1 MVAGAEGMQPAAFQA
16 WAWGRR
22 LAVRGLRRPARL
34 PGRGT
39 GGGTPAGRCP
49 AEARRLWAAAG
60 EHASRTPPGAAR
72 ALRVTAGAAAGTPG
86 LRPEAPGGARGLAKG
101 KGKKGRKGKRSEDAA
116 DARDGGAAAAA
127 DGAGAE
133 EEIAWGDYEEML
145 DNVAEALERD
155 LADVRGGRASPG
167 MLDRTVVNVYGERTE
182 LRNIATVT
190 VLSARQLSVTVYDP
204 GTKDAIR
211 KAIAESPLR
220 LNPSVEG
227 EEILVPVPE
236 PSAETQGAML
246 KIVAKAAERAKV
258 SVRNVR
264 NAALGAVKRLASK
277 DEQKVAGKRA
287 DALIKKW
294 LGYIDDIAAAKEADL
309 RVV

>member
-1 MVAGAEGMQPAAFQA
+1 MQPAGAWPPAQAWA

-22 LAVRGLRRPARL
+22 AAVRGLGRPARL

-39 GGGTPAGRCP
+39 GGGAVAGRCP

-60 EHASRTPPGAAR
+60 ERASRTPPGALR
-72 ALRVTAGAAAGTPG
+72 AAAGAAAGTPG
-86 LRPEAPGGARGLAKG
+86 LRPEVPGGARGLAKG

-116 DARDGGAAAAA
+116 DARGGGAAAAAA

-294 LGYIDDIAAAKEADL
+294 LGHIDDIAAAKEADL
-309 RVV
+309 RLV